1 MMSKVKILLVEDH
14 MVVRNGIKLLL
25 ESQEGF
31 DVVGEASNGNEALQL
46 LDNQLLPDIIL
57 TDINMDHMDGMELLR
72 LIKSTYPSIKV
83 VILSMLNQIHY
94 VIEGF
99 TLGLSGYL
107 LKNVDYNELLFG
119 LNHVANGGK
128 YVSEEISMALL
139 DQVISGENYLGL
151 SNRSLPDFDISERE
165 LEVLKLIADGFTN
178 VEIADKIFLSKRTIE
193 GHRQSLI
200 EKMKVK
206 NTAEL
211 VKVAFQSGILK

>member
-1 MMSKVKILLVEDH
+1 MGKVKILLVEDH

-25 ESQEGF
+25 ESQDDF
-31 DVVGEASNGNEALQL
+31 VVVGEASDGNEALQL
-46 LDNQLLPDIIL
+46 LANELLPDMIL
-57 TDINMDHMDGMELLR
+57 TDISMDHMDGMELLR
-72 LIKSTYPSIKV
+72 VIRARYPSIKV

-99 TLGLSGYL
+99 ELGLSGYL

-119 LNHVANGGK
+119 LKHVASGGQ
-128 YVSEEISMALL
+128 YISAEISMTLL
-139 DQVISGENYLGL
+139 DQVISGENYTDLAN
-151 SNRSLPDFDISERE
+151 STLPEFDISERE

-200 EKMKVK
+200 EKLNVK

-211 VKVAFQSGILK
+211 VKVAFKSGILK